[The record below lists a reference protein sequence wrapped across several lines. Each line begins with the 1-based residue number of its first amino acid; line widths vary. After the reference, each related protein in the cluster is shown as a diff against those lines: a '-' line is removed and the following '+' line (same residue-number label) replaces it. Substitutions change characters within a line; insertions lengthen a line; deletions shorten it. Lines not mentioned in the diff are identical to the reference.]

1 MGAARRVAVMRWPW
15 QRRPAAQPVYE
26 LSWNERLAAMVA
38 ERAASPEM
46 QEYRRRRAAALK
58 GRATRQ

>member
-1 MGAARRVAVMRWPW
+1 MRWPW